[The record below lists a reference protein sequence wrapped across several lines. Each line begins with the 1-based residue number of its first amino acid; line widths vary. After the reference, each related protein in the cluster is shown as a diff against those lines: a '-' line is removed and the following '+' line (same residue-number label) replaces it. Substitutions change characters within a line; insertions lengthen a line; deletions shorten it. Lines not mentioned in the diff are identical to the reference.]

1 MELVQ
6 QMLFII
12 IAGVSIYLFAKK
24 VGEIRRNIFLGRKED
39 LTDNT
44 GQRWKNMTLLALGQQ
59 KMFKRPV
66 PAILH
71 LFVYA
76 GFIIINIEILEIIL
90 DGLVGQHRLFAP
102 MLGGLYSV
110 LIGCFEILAVLV
122 LLGCVIFLIRRNI
135 IKVSR
140 LSKGELMK
148 GWPKDDANIILVT
161 EIVLMLLFL
170 SMNTADQ
177 VLQSRGVEHYTQ
189 TESFWITGGFTGLFS
204 GLSDGT
210 LIAIERG
217 GWWLHII
224 GVLAFM
230 NYLPY
235 SKHFHIIIAFPNAY
249 YMRIK
254 KQGEMMNMPEIQNE
268 VLYMMEPDKAPA
280 EAASAE
286 HMSFGAKDVTD
297 LSWKNLMDAYA
308 CTECGRCTAM
318 CPANQTGKKLSPRKV
333 MMDTRDRLEEVGKNI
348 NKNKEFVDD
357 GKKLVHDYITTE
369 ELRACT
375 TCQAC
380 VEACPVS
387 IDPLN
392 IIYQLRRYLIME
404 ESNSP
409 EEWNLM
415 FGNVETSMAPW
426 KFSPDDRDKWT
437 EDLAEA

>member
-6 QMLFII
+6 QILFII
-12 IAGVSIYLFAKK
+12 VAGVAIYLFAKK

-39 LTDNT
+39 LNDNP
-44 GQRWKNMTLLALGQQ
+44 GQRWKNMALLALGQK
-59 KMFKRPV
+59 KMFKRPI

-90 DGLVGQHRLFAP
+90 DGILGQHRLFAP
-102 MLGGLYSV
+102 MLGSLYSV

-122 LLGCVIFLIRRNI
+122 LLGCVVFLIRRNI
-135 IKVSR
+135 IKTPR
-140 LSKGELMK
+140 LVQDELN
-148 GWPKDDANIILVT
+148 GWAKDDANIILVT

-170 SMNTADQ
+170 CMNTADL
-177 VLQSRGVEHYTQ
+177 VLQSRGVAHYTQ
-189 TESFWITGGFTGLFS
+189 TDTFWVTGAFTGLFS

-249 YMRIK
+249 YMRLK
-254 KQGEMMNMPEIQNE
+254 DQGEMMNMKEIQNE
-268 VLYMMEPDKAPA
+268 VLYMMEPDKAPTDAAPA
-280 EAASAE
+280 EP
-286 HMSFGAKDVTD
+286 MSFGAKDVTD

-318 CPANQTGKKLSPRKV
+318 CPANQTGKTLSPRKI

-357 GKKLVHDYITTE
+357 GKKLVHDYISTE

-415 FGNVETSMAPW
+415 FNNVETNMAPW
-426 KFSPDDRDKWT
+426 KFSPDDRDKWV
-437 EDLAEA
+437 EELADA